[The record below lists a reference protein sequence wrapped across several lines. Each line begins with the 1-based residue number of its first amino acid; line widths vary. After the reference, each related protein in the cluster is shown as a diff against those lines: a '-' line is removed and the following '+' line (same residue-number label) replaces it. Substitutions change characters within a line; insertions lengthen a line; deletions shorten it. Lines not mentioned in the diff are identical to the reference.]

1 MCHKRFGS
9 VLLEEKVQHQIDCCV
24 QGENFCVGRIH
35 WALGVKSLR
44 RNLTVIFEI
53 DLYGTLDCV
62 NVAEVEC
69 GVIWTKHGTYTM
81 LTPNTLYHTNYSSDD
96 EALDFGRLLV
106 K

>member
-1 MCHKRFGS
+1 MLDRSCF
-9 VLLEEKVQHQIDCCV
+9 VLLEEKVQHQINRCV
-24 QGENFCVGRIH
+24 REENFCVGRIH
-35 WALGVKSLR
+35 WALGAKSLR

-81 LTPNTLYHTNYSSDD
+81 LTPNTLYHTS
-96 EALDFGRLLV
+96 F
-106 K
+106 